1 MRAKGDDV
9 RQHRGQPG
17 FGIRNLPR
25 CGASSFHH
33 VGQALDTAYINA
45 TVWTGDGL
53 PVPGSAI
60 GVAGGRIAA
69 IGAAAVKAHSSRTA
83 RVVDLGGGFLMPGFI
98 DCHTHFLIGSDLLG
112 QPNLREA
119 KSPAEFTR
127 IVGEAAR
134 ALKPGQWVLGGS
146 WDAELWGGEL
156 PDRSWMDL
164 VTPDTPVA
172 VQRLDLHM
180 LALNSVA
187 LKAAGIDRNTP
198 DVPGGVIVRDKDG
211 NPTGILKDAAM
222 DLVKRAI
229 PTPTDTD
236 REAIVRQ
243 GIAHGLSKG
252 VTQVHTTELDWMTH
266 DALRRLRAK
275 GETDMRF
282 YSFLPLQDWEKVKA
296 LVDTEGRGDDWV
308 RWGGLKLQYDGSLG
322 SRTAMF
328 YQPYDDAPGNSGM
341 PIHKQADVQQWT
353 NDADEAGLQITIHA
367 IGDKANDE
375 ALDIFAT
382 AAAKNGTRDRR
393 FRIEHAQHLSAAAI
407 PRFARQQ
414 VIASMQPYHA
424 IDDGRWAIQRV
435 GAERLKGTYAF
446 KSLLDAGA
454 KLAFGSDWP
463 VAPLD
468 PLTGI
473 AAAVLRQ
480 TIDGANPGGWLPEQK
495 LTMAQ
500 ALHAYT
506 ATNAFAGFQDDR
518 LGRIAPGMLADFVV
532 MDADLFAID
541 PAKVSATRVLRTIV
555 NGAERF
561 GGA

>member
-1 MRAKGDDV
+1 MSISRRNLLAGSGGSIALALLGGRSWAKG
-9 RQHRGQPG
+9 Q
-17 FGIRNLPR
+17 
-25 CGASSFHH
+25 S
-33 VGQALDTAYINA
+33 LDTAYVNA
-45 TVWTGDGL
+45 MVWTGQGAPAL
-53 PVPGSAI
+53 SAI
-60 GVAGGRIAA
+60 GIVGSRIAA
-69 IGAAAVKAHSSRTA
+69 LGSAAVKAHISKAT
-83 RVVDLGGGFLMPGFI
+83 RVVDLGGAFVMPGFI
-98 DCHTHFLIGSDLLG
+98 DCHTHFLIGSDLLN

-119 KSPAEFTR
+119 KSPQAFAQ

-134 ALKPGQWVLGGS
+134 ALKPGQWVQGGS

-156 PDRSWMDL
+156 PDRSWMDPL
-164 VTPDTPVA
+164 TPDTPVA

-180 LALNSVA
+180 LALNSAA

-198 DVPGGVIVRDKDG
+198 DVPGGIIVRNKDG

-222 DLVKRAI
+222 DLAKRAI
-229 PTPTDTD
+229 PAPTDAD
-236 REAIVRQ
+236 REASVRK

-282 YSFLPLQDWEKVKA
+282 YSFLPLQDWAKVKA
-296 LVDTEGRGDDWV
+296 LVDVEGRGDDWL

-328 YQPYDDAPGNSGM
+328 YRPYDDAPGNSGM
-341 PIHKQADVQQWT
+341 PLHKVADVQQWT
-353 NDADEAGLQITIHA
+353 NDADAAGFQITIHA
-367 IGDKANDE
+367 IGDQANDE
-375 ALDIFAT
+375 ALDIFAA
-382 AAAKNGTRDRR
+382 AAAKNGPRDRR

-407 PRFARQQ
+407 PRFAKQQ
-414 VIASMQPYHA
+414 VIAAMQPYHA

-435 GAERLKGTYAF
+435 GGDRLKGTYAF

-454 KLAFGSDWP
+454 KVAFGSDWP

-468 PLTGI
+468 PLTGV

-480 TIDGANPGGWLPEQK
+480 TIDGANPGGWLPDQK
-495 LTMAQ
+495 LTMTQ

-532 MDADLFAID
+532 MDANLFAID
-541 PAKVSATRVLRTIV
+541 PAKTGATKILKTIV

-561 GGA
+561 SA

>member
-1 MRAKGDDV
+1 MSISRRDLLAGGAGGLAWALAGT
-9 RQHRGQPG
+9 RGWAAG
-17 FGIRNLPR
+17 R
-25 CGASSFHH
+25 
-33 VGQALDTAYINA
+33 ALDTAYVNA
-45 TVWTGDGL
+45 IVWTGQGM
-53 PVPGSAI
+53 PARSAI
-60 GVAGGRIAA
+60 GVANGRIAA
-69 IGAAAVKAHSSRTA
+69 IGADAVKAASTGTTRTI
-83 RVVDLGGGFLMPGFI
+83 DLDGAFVMPGFI
-98 DCHTHFLIGSDLLG
+98 DCHTHFLIGSDLLT

-119 KSPAEFTR
+119 KSPQEFAR
-127 IVGEAAR
+127 IIGEAAR
-134 ALKPGQWVLGGS
+134 TLKPGQWVQGGS

-156 PDRSWMDL
+156 PDRSWIDP

-180 LALNSVA
+180 LALNSLA
-187 LKAAGIDRNTP
+187 LKLAGIDRNTLE
-198 DVPGGVIVRDKDG
+198 VPGGVIVRDKQG

-229 PTPTDTD
+229 PAPTEAD
-236 REAIVRQ
+236 RETAVRK

-252 VTQVHTTELDWMTH
+252 VTQVHTTELDWKTH

-282 YSFLPLQDWEKVKA
+282 YSFLPLQDWAKVKA
-296 LVDTEGRGDDWV
+296 LVDAEGRGDDWL

-328 YQPYDDAPGNSGM
+328 YQPYDDAPDTKGI
-341 PIHKQADVQQWT
+341 PIHKRADVQQWT
-353 NDADEAGLQITIHA
+353 DAADAAGLQITIHA

-375 ALDIFAT
+375 ALDIFAA
-382 AAAKNGTRDRR
+382 AAAKNGPRDRR
-393 FRIEHAQHLSAAAI
+393 FRIEHAQHLAPAAI
-407 PRFARQQ
+407 ARFARQQ

-454 KLAFGSDWP
+454 KVAFGSDWP

-468 PLTGI
+468 PLTGV
-473 AAAVLRQ
+473 AAAVMRQ
-480 TIDGANPGGWLPEQK
+480 TIDGANPDGWLPDQK

-506 ATNAFAGFQDDR
+506 ATNAYAGFQDDR
-518 LGRIAPGMLADFVV
+518 IGRIAPGMLADFVV

-541 PAKVSATRVLRTIV
+541 PASIGDTKVLRTIV
-555 NGAERF
+555 NGTERF
-561 GGA
+561 HA

>member
-1 MRAKGDDV
+1 MSISRRDLLAGGAGGVALALMSTRGWAK
-9 RQHRGQPG
+9 
-17 FGIRNLPR
+17 
-25 CGASSFHH
+25 
-33 VGQALDTAYINA
+33 GQALDTAYVNA
-45 TVWTGDGL
+45 LVWTGQG
-53 PVPGSAI
+53 VPTLSAI
-60 GVAGGRIAA
+60 GIAGGRIAA
-69 IGAAAVKAHSSRTA
+69 LGSAAVKAHTIRAT
-83 RVVDLGGGFLMPGFI
+83 RVIDLAGAFVMPGFI
-98 DCHTHFLIGSDLLG
+98 DCHTHFLIGSDLLT

-119 KSPAEFTR
+119 KSPQEFAR

-134 ALKPGQWVLGGS
+134 QLKPGQWVQGGS

-156 PDRSWMDL
+156 PDRRWMDPA
-164 VTPDTPVA
+164 TPDTPVA

-180 LALNSVA
+180 LALNSAA

-211 NPTGILKDAAM
+211 HPTGILKDAAM

-229 PTPTDTD
+229 PAPTEAD
-236 REAIVRQ
+236 REAAVRK

-266 DALRRLRAK
+266 DALRRLRAR

-282 YSFLPLQDWEKVKA
+282 YSFLPLQDWAKVKA
-296 LVDTEGRGDDWV
+296 LVDAEGRGDDWV

-353 NDADEAGLQITIHA
+353 NDADAAGLQITIHA

-375 ALDIFAT
+375 ALDIFA
-382 AAAKNGTRDRR
+382 AAATKNGARDRR
-393 FRIEHAQHLSAAAI
+393 FRIEHAQHLAPSAI
-407 PRFARQQ
+407 PRFAKQQ

-454 KLAFGSDWP
+454 KVAFGSDWP

-468 PLTGI
+468 PLTGV

-480 TIDGANPGGWLPEQK
+480 TIDGANPGGWLPDQK

-532 MDADLFAID
+532 MDANLFAID
-541 PAKVSATRVLRTIV
+541 PAKTGDTKILRTIV
-555 NGAERF
+555 NGTERF
-561 GGA
+561 SA

>member
-1 MRAKGDDV
+1 MSISRRDLLAGGAGGLAWALAGT
-9 RQHRGQPG
+9 RGW
-17 FGIRNLPR
+17 
-25 CGASSFHH
+25 AA
-33 VGQALDTAYINA
+33 ALDTAYVNA
-45 TVWTGDGL
+45 IVWTGQGM
-53 PVPGSAI
+53 PARSAI
-60 GVAGGRIAA
+60 GVADGRIAA
-69 IGAAAVKAHSSRTA
+69 IGADAVKAASTGATRTI
-83 RVVDLGGGFLMPGFI
+83 DLDGAFVMPGFI
-98 DCHTHFLIGSDLLG
+98 DCHTHFLIGSDLLT

-119 KSPAEFTR
+119 KSPQEFAR
-127 IVGEAAR
+127 IIGEAAR
-134 ALKPGQWVLGGS
+134 TLKPGQWVQGGS

-156 PDRSWMDL
+156 PDRSWIDP

-180 LALNSVA
+180 LALNSLA
-187 LKAAGIDRNTP
+187 LKLAGIDRNTP
-198 DVPGGVIVRDKDG
+198 EVPGGVIVRDKQG

-229 PTPTDTD
+229 PAPTEAD
-236 REAIVRQ
+236 REAAVRK

-252 VTQVHTTELDWMTH
+252 VTQVHTTELDWKTH

-282 YSFLPLQDWEKVKA
+282 YSFLPLQDWAKVKA
-296 LVDTEGRGDDWV
+296 LVDAEGRGDDWL

-328 YQPYDDAPGNSGM
+328 YQPYDDAPDTKGI
-341 PIHKQADVQQWT
+341 PIHKRADVQQWT
-353 NDADEAGLQITIHA
+353 DAADAAGLQITIHA

-375 ALDIFAT
+375 ALDIFAA
-382 AAAKNGTRDRR
+382 AAAKNGPRDRR
-393 FRIEHAQHLSAAAI
+393 FRIEHAQHLAPAAI
-407 PRFARQQ
+407 ARFARQQ

-454 KLAFGSDWP
+454 KVAFGSDWP

-468 PLTGI
+468 PLTGV

-480 TIDGANPGGWLPEQK
+480 TIDGTNPGGWLPEQK

-506 ATNAFAGFQDDR
+506 ATNAYAGFQDDR
-518 LGRIAPGMLADFVV
+518 IGRIAPGMLADFVV

-541 PAKVSATRVLRTIV
+541 PAAIGGTKVLRTIV
-555 NGAERF
+555 NGTERF
-561 GGA
+561 HA

>member
-1 MRAKGDDV
+1 MSISRRDLLAGGAGGLALAVVAGRGWAKG
-9 RQHRGQPG
+9 QT
-17 FGIRNLPR
+17 LE
-25 CGASSFHH
+25 
-33 VGQALDTAYINA
+33 TAYVNA
-45 TVWTGDGL
+45 MVWTGQGAPAL
-53 PVPGSAI
+53 SAI
-60 GVAGGRIAA
+60 GIAGGRIAA
-69 IGAAAVKAHSSRTA
+69 LGSAAVKAHMGKGT
-83 RVVDLGGGFLMPGFI
+83 RVVDLGGAFVMPGFI
-98 DCHTHFLIGSDLLG
+98 DCHTHFLIGSDLLT

-119 KSPAEFTR
+119 KSPQEFAR

-134 ALKPGQWVLGGS
+134 GLQPGQWVQGGS

-156 PDRSWMDL
+156 PDRRWMDP

-180 LALNSVA
+180 LALNSAA

-198 DVPGGVIVRDKDG
+198 DVLGGVIVRDHDG

-229 PTPTDTD
+229 PAPTQDD
-236 REAIVRQ
+236 REAAVRK
-243 GIAHGLSKG
+243 GIAHGLSRG
-252 VTQVHTTELDWMTH
+252 VTQVHTTELDWTTH

-282 YSFLPLQDWEKVKA
+282 YSFLPLQDWAKVKA
-296 LVDTEGRGDDWV
+296 LVDAEGRGDDWV

-328 YQPYDDAPGNSGM
+328 YRPYDDAPGNSGM

-353 NDADEAGLQITIHA
+353 NDADAAGLQVTIHA

-382 AAAKNGTRDRR
+382 TAAKNGARDRR
-393 FRIEHAQHLSAAAI
+393 FRIEHAQHLAPAAI
-407 PRFARQQ
+407 PRFAKQQ

-454 KLAFGSDWP
+454 KVAFGSDWP

-468 PLTGI
+468 PLTGV

-480 TIDGANPGGWLPEQK
+480 TIDGANPGGWLPDQK

-506 ATNAFAGFQDDR
+506 ATNAFAGFQEDR
-518 LGRIAPGMLADFVV
+518 VGRIAPGMLADFVV
-532 MDADLFAID
+532 MDANLFAID
-541 PAKVSATRVLRTIV
+541 AAKIGATKVLRTIV
-555 NGAERF
+555 NGTERF
-561 GGA
+561 SA

>member
-1 MRAKGDDV
+1 MSISRRNLLVGGGGSVALALLAGRGWAKG
-9 RQHRGQPG
+9 Q
-17 FGIRNLPR
+17 
-25 CGASSFHH
+25 S
-33 VGQALDTAYINA
+33 LDTAYINA
-45 TVWTGDGL
+45 TVWTGQGAPAL
-53 PVPGSAI
+53 SAI
-60 GVAGGRIAA
+60 GIAGGRIAA
-69 IGAAAVKAHSSRTA
+69 LGSAAVKAHSSKAT
-83 RVVDLGGGFLMPGFI
+83 RVVDLAGAFVMPGFI
-98 DCHTHFLIGSDLLG
+98 DCHTHFLIGSDLLT

-119 KSPAEFTR
+119 KSPQEFAR

-134 ALKPGQWVLGGS
+134 SLKPGQWVQGGS

-156 PDRSWMDL
+156 PDRSWMDP

-180 LALNSVA
+180 LALNSAA

-198 DVPGGVIVRDKDG
+198 NVPGGVIVRDKDG

-222 DLVKRAI
+222 DLAKRAI
-229 PTPTDTD
+229 PAPTDAD
-236 REAIVRQ
+236 REASVRK

-266 DALRRLRAK
+266 HALRRLRAK

-282 YSFLPLQDWEKVKA
+282 YSFLPLQDWAKVKA
-296 LVDTEGRGDDWV
+296 LVDVEGRGDDWL

-328 YQPYDDAPGNSGM
+328 YEPYDDAPGNSGM
-341 PIHKQADVQQWT
+341 PLHKMADVQQWT
-353 NDADEAGLQITIHA
+353 NDADAAGFQITIHA

-375 ALDIFAT
+375 ALDIFAA
-382 AAAKNGTRDRR
+382 AAAKNGPRDRR
-393 FRIEHAQHLSAAAI
+393 FRVEHAQHLSAAAI
-407 PRFARQQ
+407 PRFAKQQ
-414 VIASMQPYHA
+414 VVAAMQPYHS

-454 KLAFGSDWP
+454 KVAFGSDWP

-468 PLTGI
+468 PLTGV

-480 TIDGANPGGWLPEQK
+480 TIDGANPGGWQPKQK

-500 ALHAYT
+500 ALRAYT
-506 ATNAFAGFQDDR
+506 ETNAFAGFQDDR

-532 MDADLFAID
+532 MDANLFAID
-541 PAKVSATRVLRTIV
+541 PAKTGATKILKTIV

-561 GGA
+561 SA

>member
-1 MRAKGDDV
+1 MSMNRREWLA
-9 RQHRGQPG
+9 
-17 FGIRNLPR
+17 
-25 CGASSFHH
+25 GASGGLALAMMCGRSWAA
-33 VGQALDTAYINA
+33 GQVLDAAYVNA
-45 TVWTGDGL
+45 TVWTGEGM
-53 PVPGSAI
+53 PARSAI
-60 GVAGGRIAA
+60 GIVGGRIAA
-69 IGAAAVKAHSSRTA
+69 VGAAAVKAQTGKATRI
-83 RVVDLGGGFLMPGFI
+83 VDLGGAFVMPGFI
-98 DCHTHFLIGSDLLG
+98 DCHTHFLIGSDLLT

-119 KSPAEFTR
+119 KSPQEFAR
-127 IVGEAAR
+127 IVGDAAK
-134 ALKPGQWVLGGS
+134 ALKPGQWVQGGS

-156 PDRSWMDL
+156 PDRRWMDP

-180 LALNSVA
+180 LALNSLA
-187 LKAAGIDRNTP
+187 LKLAGIDRNTP
-198 DVPGGVIVRDKDG
+198 EVPGGVIVRDKDG

-229 PTPTDTD
+229 PAPTEAD
-236 REAIVRQ
+236 REAAVRK

-252 VTQVHTTELDWMTH
+252 VTQVHTTELDWHTH

-282 YSFLPLQDWEKVKA
+282 YSFLPLQDWAKVKA
-296 LVDTEGRGDDWV
+296 LVDAEGRGDDWV

-328 YQPYDDAPGNSGM
+328 YKPYDDAPGNSGM
-341 PIHKQADVQQWT
+341 PIHKMADVQQWT
-353 NDADEAGLQITIHA
+353 NDADAAGLQITIHA
-367 IGDKANDE
+367 IGDRANDE
-375 ALDIFAT
+375 ALDIFAA
-382 AAAKNGTRDRR
+382 AAAKNGARDRR
-393 FRIEHAQHLSAAAI
+393 FRIEHAQHLAPAAI

-446 KSLLDAGA
+446 RSLLDAGA
-454 KLAFGSDWP
+454 KVAFGSDWP

-468 PLTGI
+468 PLTGV

-532 MDADLFAID
+532 MDANLFAID
-541 PAKVSATRVLRTIV
+541 PARTGDTKVLRTIV
-555 NGAERF
+555 NGTERF
-561 GGA
+561 SA

>member
-1 MRAKGDDV
+1 MSISRRDLLAGGAGGLAWALAGP
-9 RQHRGQPG
+9 RGWAAG
-17 FGIRNLPR
+17 R
-25 CGASSFHH
+25 
-33 VGQALDTAYINA
+33 ALDTAYVNA
-45 TVWTGDGL
+45 IVWTGQGM
-53 PVPGSAI
+53 PARSAI
-60 GVAGGRIAA
+60 GVADGRIAA
-69 IGAAAVKAHSSRTA
+69 IGADAVKAASTGATRTI
-83 RVVDLGGGFLMPGFI
+83 DLDGAFVMPGFI
-98 DCHTHFLIGSDLLG
+98 DCHTHFLIGSDLLT

-119 KSPAEFTR
+119 KSPQEFAR
-127 IVGEAAR
+127 IIGEAAR
-134 ALKPGQWVLGGS
+134 TLKPGQWVQGGS

-156 PDRSWMDL
+156 PDRSWIDP

-180 LALNSVA
+180 LALNSLA
-187 LKAAGIDRNTP
+187 LKLAGIDRDTP
-198 DVPGGVIVRDKDG
+198 EVPGGVIVRDKQG

-229 PTPTDTD
+229 PAPTEAD
-236 REAIVRQ
+236 REAAVRK

-252 VTQVHTTELDWMTH
+252 VTQVHTTELDWKTH

-282 YSFLPLQDWEKVKA
+282 YSFLPLQDWAKVKA
-296 LVDTEGRGDDWV
+296 LVDAEGRGDDWL

-328 YQPYDDAPGNSGM
+328 YQPYDDAPDTKGI
-341 PIHKQADVQQWT
+341 PIHKRADVQQWT
-353 NDADEAGLQITIHA
+353 DAADAAGLQITIHA

-375 ALDIFAT
+375 ALDIFAA
-382 AAAKNGTRDRR
+382 AAAKNGPRDRR
-393 FRIEHAQHLSAAAI
+393 FRIEHAQHLAPAAI
-407 PRFARQQ
+407 ARFARQQ

-454 KLAFGSDWP
+454 KVAFGSDWP

-468 PLTGI
+468 PLTGV

-506 ATNAFAGFQDDR
+506 ATNAYAGFQDDR
-518 LGRIAPGMLADFVV
+518 IGRIAPGMLADFVV

-541 PAKVSATRVLRTIV
+541 PAAIGGTKVLRTIV
-555 NGAERF
+555 NGTERF
-561 GGA
+561 HA

>member
-1 MRAKGDDV
+1 MSISRRDLLAGGAGGVALALMSARGWAK
-9 RQHRGQPG
+9 
-17 FGIRNLPR
+17 
-25 CGASSFHH
+25 
-33 VGQALDTAYINA
+33 GQALDTAYLNA
-45 TVWTGDGL
+45 LVWTGQGAPTL
-53 PVPGSAI
+53 SAI

-69 IGAAAVKAHSSRTA
+69 LGSAAVKAHTTKATRMI
-83 RVVDLGGGFLMPGFI
+83 DLAGAFVMPGFI
-98 DCHTHFLIGSDLLG
+98 DCHTHFLIGSDLLT

-119 KSPAEFTR
+119 KSPQEFAR

-134 ALKPGQWVLGGS
+134 QLKPGQWVQGGS

-156 PDRSWMDL
+156 PDRSWMDP

-180 LALNSVA
+180 LALNSAA
-187 LKAAGIDRNTP
+187 LKVAGIDRNTP

-229 PTPTDTD
+229 PAPTEAD
-236 REAIVRQ
+236 REAAVRK

-282 YSFLPLQDWEKVKA
+282 YSFLPLQDWAKVKA
-296 LVDTEGRGDDWV
+296 LVDAEGRGDDWV

-341 PIHKQADVQQWT
+341 PIHKLADVQQWT
-353 NDADEAGLQITIHA
+353 NDADAAGLQITIHA

-375 ALDIFAT
+375 ALDIFAA
-382 AAAKNGTRDRR
+382 AAAKNGARDRR
-393 FRIEHAQHLSAAAI
+393 FRIEHAQHLAPAAI

-454 KLAFGSDWP
+454 KVAFGSDWP

-468 PLTGI
+468 PLTGV

-480 TIDGANPGGWLPEQK
+480 TIDGANPGGWLPKQK

-518 LGRIAPGMLADFVV
+518 VGRIAPGMLADFVV
-532 MDADLFAID
+532 MDANLFAID
-541 PAKVSATRVLRTIV
+541 PAKTGNTKILRTIV
-555 NGAERF
+555 NGTERF
-561 GGA
+561 SA

>member
-1 MRAKGDDV
+1 MSISR
-9 RQHRGQPG
+9 
-17 FGIRNLPR
+17 RNLLAG
-25 CGASSFHH
+25 GAGGVALALMSARGWAK
-33 VGQALDTAYINA
+33 GQALDTAYLNA
-45 TVWTGDGL
+45 KVWTGQG
-53 PVPGSAI
+53 VPALSAI
-60 GVAGGRIAA
+60 GIAGGRIAA
-69 IGAAAVKAHSSRTA
+69 LGSAAVKAHMIKAT
-83 RVVDLGGGFLMPGFI
+83 RVVDLGGAFVMPGFI
-98 DCHTHFLIGSDLLG
+98 DCHTHFLIGSDLLT

-119 KSPAEFTR
+119 KSPQAFAQ

-134 ALKPGQWVLGGS
+134 GLKPGQWVQGGS

-156 PDRSWMDL
+156 PDRAWMDP

-180 LALNSVA
+180 LALNSAA
-187 LKAAGIDRNTP
+187 LKAAGIDRNTA

-222 DLVKRAI
+222 DLAKRAI
-229 PTPTDTD
+229 PAPTDAD
-236 REAIVRQ
+236 REASVRK
-243 GIAHGLSKG
+243 GIAHALSKG

-282 YSFLPLQDWEKVKA
+282 YSFLPLQDWAKVKA
-296 LVDTEGRGDDWV
+296 LVEAEGRGDDWL

-328 YQPYDDAPGNSGM
+328 YQPYDDAPSNSGM
-341 PIHKQADVQQWT
+341 PIHKRADVQQWT
-353 NDADEAGLQITIHA
+353 DAADAAGLQITIHA
-367 IGDKANDE
+367 IGDRANDE
-375 ALDIFAT
+375 ALDIFAA
-382 AAAKNGTRDRR
+382 AAAKNGARDRR
-393 FRIEHAQHLSAAAI
+393 FRIEHAQHLSPAAI
-407 PRFARQQ
+407 PRFAKQQ

-454 KLAFGSDWP
+454 KVAFGSDWP

-468 PLTGI
+468 PLTGV

-541 PAKVSATRVLRTIV
+541 PAKVGATKILKTIV

-561 GGA
+561 SA

>member
-1 MRAKGDDV
+1 MSISR
-9 RQHRGQPG
+9 
-17 FGIRNLPR
+17 RNLLAG
-25 CGASSFHH
+25 GAGGVALALLSASGWAK
-33 VGQALDTAYINA
+33 GQALDTAYVNA
-45 TVWTGDGL
+45 MVWTGQGAPAL
-53 PVPGSAI
+53 SAI
-60 GVAGGRIAA
+60 GIAGGRIAA
-69 IGAAAVKAHSSRTA
+69 LGSAAVKAHVTKA
-83 RVVDLGGGFLMPGFI
+83 TRVVDLAGAFVMPGFI
-98 DCHTHFLIGSDLLG
+98 DCHTHFLIGSDLLT

-119 KSPAEFTR
+119 KSPQEFAR
-127 IVGEAAR
+127 IVAEAAR
-134 ALKPGQWVLGGS
+134 SLKPGQWVQGGS

-164 VTPDTPVA
+164 VTPGTPVA

-180 LALNSVA
+180 LALNSAA

-222 DLVKRAI
+222 DLAKRAI
-229 PTPTDTD
+229 PAPTDAD
-236 REAIVRQ
+236 REASVRK

-275 GETDMRF
+275 GETDIRF
-282 YSFLPLQDWEKVKA
+282 YSFLPLQDWAKVKA
-296 LVDTEGRGDDWV
+296 LVDAEGRGDDWL

-341 PIHKQADVQQWT
+341 PLHKLADVQQWT
-353 NDADEAGLQITIHA
+353 NDADAAGFQITIHA
-367 IGDKANDE
+367 IGDRANDE
-375 ALDIFAT
+375 ALDIFAA
-382 AAAKNGTRDRR
+382 AAAKNGPRDRR
-393 FRIEHAQHLSAAAI
+393 FRIEHAQHLSPAAI
-407 PRFARQQ
+407 PRFAQQQ

-454 KLAFGSDWP
+454 KVAFGSDWP

-468 PLTGI
+468 PLTGV

-532 MDADLFAID
+532 IDANLFAID
-541 PAKVSATRVLRTIV
+541 PTRVGATKILKTIV
-555 NGAERF
+555 NGTERF
-561 GGA
+561 SA

>member
-1 MRAKGDDV
+1 MSIGRREILAGGAGGLALALMAGRGWAK
-9 RQHRGQPG
+9 
-17 FGIRNLPR
+17 
-25 CGASSFHH
+25 
-33 VGQALDTAYINA
+33 GQALDTAYINA

>member
-1 MRAKGDDV
+1 MSIGRREILAGGAGGLALALMAGRGWAK
-9 RQHRGQPG
+9 
-17 FGIRNLPR
+17 
-25 CGASSFHH
+25 
-33 VGQALDTAYINA
+33 GQALDTAYVNA
-45 TVWTGDGL
+45 TIWTGDGL
-53 PVPGSAI
+53 PAPGSAI

-69 IGAAAVKAHSSRTA
+69 IGAAAVKAHSSRTT
-83 RVVDLGGGFLMPGFI
+83 RVVDLGGAFLMPGFI

-156 PDRSWMDL
+156 PDRSWMDS

-187 LKAAGIDRNTP
+187 LKAAGIDRNTS
-198 DVPGGVIVRDKDG
+198 DVPGGVIVRDKGG

-229 PTPTDTD
+229 PTPTDAD

-341 PIHKQADVQQWT
+341 PIHKQADVQRWT
-353 NDADEAGLQITIHA
+353 NDADAAGLQITIHA

-375 ALDIFAT
+375 ALDIFAR

-468 PLTGI
+468 PLTGV

-480 TIDGANPGGWLPEQK
+480 TIDEANPGGWMPEQK

>member
-1 MRAKGDDV
+1 MSISRRDLLAGGAGGVALALMSAPGWAKG
-9 RQHRGQPG
+9 QP
-17 FGIRNLPR
+17 
-25 CGASSFHH
+25 
-33 VGQALDTAYINA
+33 LDTAYVNA
-45 TVWTGDGL
+45 LVWTGQGAPTL
-53 PVPGSAI
+53 SAI
-60 GVAGGRIAA
+60 GIASGRIVAL
-69 IGAAAVKAHSSRTA
+69 GSAAVKAHTT
-83 RVVDLGGGFLMPGFI
+83 RVTRVIDLAGAFVMPGFI
-98 DCHTHFLIGSDLLG
+98 DCHTHFLIGSDLLT

-119 KSPAEFTR
+119 KSPQEFAR

-134 ALKPGQWVLGGS
+134 QLKPGQWVQGGS

-156 PDRSWMDL
+156 PDRSWMDP
-164 VTPDTPVA
+164 VTPETPVA

-180 LALNSVA
+180 LALNGAA
-187 LKAAGIDRNTP
+187 LKAAGIDRNTA

-229 PTPTDTD
+229 PAPTEAD
-236 REAIVRQ
+236 REAAVRK

-282 YSFLPLQDWEKVKA
+282 YSFLPLQDWAKVKA
-296 LVDTEGRGDDWV
+296 LVDAEGRGDDWV

-341 PIHKQADVQQWT
+341 PIHKLADVQQWT
-353 NDADEAGLQITIHA
+353 NDADAAGLQITIHA

-375 ALDIFAT
+375 ALDIFAA
-382 AAAKNGTRDRR
+382 AAAKNGARDRR
-393 FRIEHAQHLSAAAI
+393 FRIEHAQHLAPNAI
-407 PRFARQQ
+407 PRFAKQQ

-435 GAERLKGTYAF
+435 GAERLNGTYAF

-454 KLAFGSDWP
+454 KVAFGSDWP

-468 PLTGI
+468 PLTGV

-495 LTMAQ
+495 LTMVQ

-518 LGRIAPGMLADFVV
+518 LGRIVPGMLADFVV
-532 MDADLFAID
+532 MDANLFAID
-541 PAKVSATRVLRTIV
+541 PAKTGDTKILRTIV
-555 NGAERF
+555 NGTERF
-561 GGA
+561 SA

>member
-1 MRAKGDDV
+1 MSMNRREWLA
-9 RQHRGQPG
+9 
-17 FGIRNLPR
+17 
-25 CGASSFHH
+25 GASGGLALALMGGRSWAA
-33 VGQALDTAYINA
+33 GQLLDTAYVNA
-45 TVWTGDGL
+45 TVWTGEGM
-53 PVPGSAI
+53 PARSAI
-60 GVAGGRIAA
+60 GIVGGRIAA
-69 IGAAAVKAHSSRTA
+69 VGAAAVKAQTGKATRII
-83 RVVDLGGGFLMPGFI
+83 DLGGAFVMPGFI
-98 DCHTHFLIGSDLLG
+98 DCHTHFLIGSDLLT

-119 KSPAEFTR
+119 KSPEEFAR

-134 ALKPGQWVLGGS
+134 ALKPGQWVQGGS

-156 PDRSWMDL
+156 PDRSWMDP

-180 LALNSVA
+180 LALNSLA
-187 LKAAGIDRNTP
+187 LKLAGIDRNTP
-198 DVPGGVIVRDKDG
+198 EVPGGVIVRDKDG

-229 PTPTDTD
+229 PAPTEAD
-236 REAIVRQ
+236 REAAVRK

-252 VTQVHTTELDWMTH
+252 VTQVHTTELDWKTH
-266 DALRRLRAK
+266 EALRLLRAR

-282 YSFLPLQDWEKVKA
+282 YSFLPLQDWAKVKA
-296 LVDTEGRGDDWV
+296 LVDAEGRGDDWV

-341 PIHKQADVQQWT
+341 PIHQQADVQQWT
-353 NDADEAGLQITIHA
+353 NDADAAGLQITIHA
-367 IGDKANDE
+367 IGDKANDK
-375 ALDIFAT
+375 ALDIFAA
-382 AAAKNGTRDRR
+382 AAAKNGARDRR
-393 FRIEHAQHLSAAAI
+393 FRIEHAQHLAPNAI

-446 KSLLDAGA
+446 RSLLDAGA
-454 KLAFGSDWP
+454 KVAFGSDWP

-468 PLTGI
+468 PLTGV

-480 TIDGANPGGWLPEQK
+480 TIDGANSGGWLPEQK
-495 LTMAQ
+495 LTLAQ

-532 MDADLFAID
+532 MDANLFAID
-541 PAKVSATRVLRTIV
+541 PARTGNTRILRTIV

-561 GGA
+561 SA

>member
-1 MRAKGDDV
+1 MSIGRREILAGGAGGLALALMAGRGWAK
-9 RQHRGQPG
+9 
-17 FGIRNLPR
+17 
-25 CGASSFHH
+25 
-33 VGQALDTAYINA
+33 GQALDTAYVNA
-45 TVWTGDGL
+45 TIWTGDGL
-53 PVPGSAI
+53 PAPGSAI

-98 DCHTHFLIGSDLLG
+98 DCHTHFLIGSYLLG

-229 PTPTDTD
+229 PTPTETD

-495 LTMAQ
+495 LTIAQ

>member
-1 MRAKGDDV
+1 MSISRRNLLAGGGGSIALALLAGRGWAKG
-9 RQHRGQPG
+9 Q
-17 FGIRNLPR
+17 
-25 CGASSFHH
+25 S
-33 VGQALDTAYINA
+33 LDTAYVNA
-45 TVWTGDGL
+45 MVWTGQGA
-53 PVPGSAI
+53 PAFSAI
-60 GVAGGRIAA
+60 GIAGGQIAA
-69 IGAAAVKAHSSRTA
+69 LGSAAVKAHSSKAT
-83 RVVDLGGGFLMPGFI
+83 RVVDLGGAFVMPGFI
-98 DCHTHFLIGSDLLG
+98 DCHTHFLIGSDLLT

-119 KSPAEFTR
+119 KSPQEFAR

-134 ALKPGQWVLGGS
+134 SLKPGQWVQGGS

-156 PDRSWMDL
+156 PDRSWMDP

-180 LALNSVA
+180 LALNSAA

-198 DVPGGVIVRDKDG
+198 NVPGGVIVRDKDG

-222 DLVKRAI
+222 DLAKRAI
-229 PTPTDTD
+229 PAPTDTD
-236 REAIVRQ
+236 REASVRK

-282 YSFLPLQDWEKVKA
+282 YSFLPLQDWAKVKA
-296 LVDTEGRGDDWV
+296 LVDAEGRGDDWL

-328 YQPYDDAPGNSGM
+328 YEPYDDAPGNSGM
-341 PIHKQADVQQWT
+341 PLHKMADVQQWT
-353 NDADEAGLQITIHA
+353 NDADAAGFQITIHA

-375 ALDIFAT
+375 ALDIFA
-382 AAAKNGTRDRR
+382 AAAATNGPRDRR
-393 FRIEHAQHLSAAAI
+393 FRVEHAQHLSAAAI
-407 PRFARQQ
+407 PRFAKQQ
-414 VIASMQPYHA
+414 VIAAMQPYHA

-454 KLAFGSDWP
+454 KVAFGSDWP

-468 PLTGI
+468 PLTGV

-480 TIDGANPGGWLPEQK
+480 TIDGANPGGWLPDQK

-500 ALHAYT
+500 ALRAYT

-532 MDADLFAID
+532 MDANLFAID
-541 PAKVSATRVLRTIV
+541 PAKTGATKILKTIV

-561 GGA
+561 SA

>member
-1 MRAKGDDV
+1 MSISR
-9 RQHRGQPG
+9 
-17 FGIRNLPR
+17 RNLLAG
-25 CGASSFHH
+25 GAGSVAMALMSARGWAK
-33 VGQALDTAYINA
+33 GQALDTAYMNA
-45 TVWTGDGL
+45 MVWTGQGAPAL
-53 PVPGSAI
+53 SAI
-60 GVAGGRIAA
+60 GIAGGRIAA
-69 IGAAAVKAHSSRTA
+69 LGSAAVKAHTTKA
-83 RVVDLGGGFLMPGFI
+83 TRVIDLGGAFVMPGLI
-98 DCHTHFLIGSDLLG
+98 DCHTHFLIGSDLLT

-119 KSPAEFTR
+119 KSPQEFAR

-134 ALKPGQWVLGGS
+134 AIKPGQWVQGGS

-156 PDRSWMDL
+156 PDRSWMDP

-180 LALNSVA
+180 LALNSAA
-187 LKAAGIDRNTP
+187 LKAAGIDRNTR
-198 DVPGGVIVRDKDG
+198 DVPGGVIVRDKAG

-222 DLVKRAI
+222 DLAKRAI
-229 PTPTDTD
+229 PAPTDAD
-236 REAIVRQ
+236 REASVRK

-282 YSFLPLQDWEKVKA
+282 YSFLPLQDWAKVKA
-296 LVDTEGRGDDWV
+296 LVDAEGRGDDWV

-328 YQPYDDAPGNSGM
+328 YQPYDDAPGNRGM
-341 PIHKQADVQQWT
+341 PLHRQADVQQWT
-353 NDADEAGLQITIHA
+353 NDADAAGFQITIHA
-367 IGDKANDE
+367 IGDRANDE
-375 ALDIFAT
+375 ALDIFAA
-382 AAAKNGTRDRR
+382 AAAKNGPRDRR
-393 FRIEHAQHLSAAAI
+393 FRIEHAQHLSPAAI

-454 KLAFGSDWP
+454 KVAFGSDWP

-468 PLTGI
+468 PLTGV

-480 TIDGANPGGWLPEQK
+480 TIDGANPGGWLPDQK

-532 MDADLFAID
+532 MDANLFAID
-541 PAKVSATRVLRTIV
+541 PARTGATKILKTIV
-555 NGAERF
+555 NGTERF
-561 GGA
+561 SA

>member
-1 MRAKGDDV
+1 MSISRRDLLAGGAGSVALALLSTRGWAK
-9 RQHRGQPG
+9 
-17 FGIRNLPR
+17 
-25 CGASSFHH
+25 
-33 VGQALDTAYINA
+33 GQALDTAYVNA
-45 TVWTGDGL
+45 LVWTGQGAPAL
-53 PVPGSAI
+53 SAI
-60 GVAGGRIAA
+60 GIANGRIAA
-69 IGAAAVKAHSSRTA
+69 LGSAAVKAHAAKGTRI
-83 RVVDLGGGFLMPGFI
+83 VDLGGAFVMPGFV
-98 DCHTHFLIGSDLLG
+98 DCHTHFLIGSDLLT

-119 KSPAEFTR
+119 KSPQEFAR

-134 ALKPGQWVLGGS
+134 QLKPGQWVQGGS

-156 PDRSWMDL
+156 PDRSWMDP

-180 LALNSVA
+180 LALNSLA
-187 LKAAGIDRNTP
+187 LKLAGIDRNTP

-229 PTPTDTD
+229 PPLTDAD
-236 REAIVRQ
+236 REAAVRK

-252 VTQVHTTELDWMTH
+252 VTQVHTTELDWNTH
-266 DALRRLRAK
+266 AALRRLRAK

-282 YSFLPLQDWEKVKA
+282 YSFLPLQDWAKVKA
-296 LVDTEGRGDDWV
+296 LVDAEGRGDDWV

-328 YQPYDDAPGNSGM
+328 YRPYDDAPANSGM
-341 PIHKQADVQQWT
+341 PIHRQADVQQWT
-353 NDADEAGLQITIHA
+353 NDADAAGLQITIHA

-375 ALDIFAT
+375 ALDIFAA
-382 AAAKNGTRDRR
+382 AAAKNGARDRR
-393 FRIEHAQHLSAAAI
+393 FRIEHAQHLAPNAI
-407 PRFARQQ
+407 PRFAKQQ
-414 VIASMQPYHA
+414 VTASMQPYHA

-454 KLAFGSDWP
+454 KVAFGSDWP

-468 PLTGI
+468 PLTGV

-518 LGRIAPGMLADFVV
+518 VGRIAPGMLADFVV
-532 MDADLFAID
+532 MDANLFAID
-541 PAKVSATRVLRTIV
+541 PAKTGATKVLKTIV
-555 NGAERF
+555 NGVERF
-561 GGA
+561 SA